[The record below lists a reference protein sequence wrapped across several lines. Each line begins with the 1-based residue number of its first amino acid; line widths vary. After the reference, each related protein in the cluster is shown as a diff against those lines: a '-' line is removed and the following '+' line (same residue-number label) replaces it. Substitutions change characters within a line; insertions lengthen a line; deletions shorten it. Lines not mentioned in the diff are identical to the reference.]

1 VSLETDIYALM
12 QPLVGGTLIWMD
24 QSKTLPALP
33 FTAMKISS
41 RRKVN
46 MDWHSAPNASG
57 VETVKGDRE
66 FTLSM
71 QRHQAYDANS
81 VTELLQNVADKLQL
95 TTTIDKFMAKKIAV
109 YDVGSVTDISALLDK
124 TIIEK
129 RAALDIFMRVKLTQT
144 DTVGLI
150 EQVSVE
156 AESTVSSVDTDSG
169 DWTILID
176 PMP

>member
-1 VSLETDIYALM
+1 MSLESDLYALLY
-12 QPLVGGTLIWMD
+12 PLVGGTLIFSD

-46 MDWHSAPNASG
+46 MDHHSAPNSSG

-71 QRHQAYDANS
+71 QRHQAYGADS
-81 VTELLQNVADKLQL
+81 VTELLQSVADKLQL
-95 TTTIDKFMAKKIAV
+95 TTTVDKFMAKKIAV
-109 YDVGSVTDISALLDK
+109 YDIGAVTDISALLDK
-124 TIIEK
+124 TVIEK
-129 RAALDIFMRVKLTQT
+129 RALLEVFMRVKLTQT
-144 DTVGLI
+144 DNVGLI

-156 AESTVSSVDTDSG
+156 SEAISGVSADSG
-169 DWTILID
+169 DWTILVD
-176 PMP
+176 PTP

>member
-1 VSLETDIYALM
+1 MSLETDLYSLIH
-12 QPLVGGTLIWMD
+12 PLVSGTLIWMD

-33 FTAMKISS
+33 FTAMKISG
-41 RRKVN
+41 RRTVN
-46 MDWHSAPNASG
+46 GDWHSAPNASG

-71 QRHQAYDANS
+71 QRHQAYGADS
-81 VTELLQNVADKLQL
+81 VTELLQGVADKLRL
-95 TTTIDKFMAKKIAV
+95 TTNIDKFMAKKIAV

-124 TIIEK
+124 TVIEK
-129 RAALDIFMRVKLTQT
+129 RAALDIFMRVKISQA
-144 DTVGLI
+144 DAVGLI

-156 AESTVSSVDTDSG
+156 SESITGVEAGSG

-176 PMP
+176 PTP

>member
-1 VSLETDIYALM
+1 MSLETDLYALI

-57 VETVKGDRE
+57 IETVKGDRE

-71 QRHQAYDANS
+71 QRHQAYGADS
-81 VTELLQNVADKLQL
+81 VTELLQSVSDKLQL
-95 TTTIDKFMAKKIAV
+95 TTNVDKFMTKKIAV
-109 YDVGSVTDISALLDK
+109 YDIGSVTDISALLDK
-124 TIIEK
+124 TQIEK
-129 RAALDIFMRVKLTQT
+129 RAALDIMMRVKLTQS
-144 DTVGLI
+144 DNVGLI
-150 EQVSVE
+150 DQVSVQ
-156 AESTVSSVDTDSG
+156 SVPTTSVPDTDSG
-169 DWTILID
+169 SWIKVVD
-176 PMP
+176 PTP

>member
-1 VSLETDIYALM
+1 MSLETDIYALV
-12 QPLVGGTLIWMD
+12 QPLVGGALIWMD

-33 FTAMKISS
+33 FTAMKISG
-41 RRKVN
+41 RRAVN
-46 MDWHSAPNASG
+46 GDWHSAPNASG

-71 QRHQAYDANS
+71 QRHQAYGADS
-81 VTELLQNVADKLQL
+81 VTELLQSVSDKLRL
-95 TTTIDKFMAKKIAV
+95 TTVIDKFMAKKIAV
-109 YDVGSVTDISALLDK
+109 YDVGAVTDISALLDK
-124 TIIEK
+124 TTIEK
-129 RAALDIFMRVKLTQT
+129 RAALDIFIRVKLTQT

-156 AESTVSSVDTDSG
+156 SESIAGVEADSG

-176 PMP
+176 PTP

>member
-1 VSLETDIYALM
+1 MRLETDIYDLIK
-12 QPLVGGTLIWMD
+12 PLVSGTLIWMD

-71 QRHQAYDANS
+71 QRHQAYGADS
-81 VTELLQNVADKLQL
+81 VTELLQSVADKLQL
-95 TTTIDKFMAKKIAV
+95 TTTVDKFMAKKIAV
-109 YDVGSVTDISALLDK
+109 YDVGQVVDISALLDK

-129 RAALDIFMRVKLTQT
+129 RASLDVFMRVKLTQT
-144 DTVGLI
+144 DNVGLI
-150 EQVSVE
+150 EQVSVQSI
-156 AESTVSSVDTDSG
+156 STASATDTDSG
-169 DWTILID
+169 NWTVLID
-176 PMP
+176 PTP

>member
-1 VSLETDIYALM
+1 MSLETDLYSLM
-12 QPLVGGTLIWMD
+12 QPLIGGTVIWSD

-33 FTAMKISS
+33 FTTMKISS

-46 MDWHSAPNASG
+46 MDHHSAPNASG

-71 QRHQAYDANS
+71 QRHQAYGADS
-81 VTELLQNVADKLQL
+81 VTEVLQAVADKLQL
-95 TTTIDKFMAKKIAV
+95 TTVVDKFMAKKIAA
-109 YDVGSVTDISALLDK
+109 YDAGEVTDISALLDK

-129 RAALDIFMRVKLTQT
+129 RAALDIFIRVKLTQL

-156 AESTVSSVDTDSG
+156 SESIAGAEADSG
-169 DWTILID
+169 DWVILID
-176 PMP
+176 PTP

>member
-1 VSLETDIYALM
+1 MSLETDIYALM

-41 RRKVN
+41 RRQVN

-71 QRHQAYDANS
+71 QRHQAYGADS
-81 VTELLQNVADKLQL
+81 VTELLQSVSDRIQL
-95 TTTIDKFMAKKIAV
+95 TTTVDKFMAKKIAV
-109 YDVGSVTDISALLDK
+109 YDIGTVTDISALLDK
-124 TIIEK
+124 TVIEK
-129 RAALDIFMRVKLTQT
+129 RAALDIMMRVKLTQT
-144 DTVGLI
+144 DNVGLI
-150 EQVSVE
+150 D
-156 AESTVSSVDTDSG
+156 TVSISSEHTTNPDDTDSG
-169 DWTILID
+169 IWTVIVD
-176 PMP
+176 PTP

>member
-1 VSLETDIYALM
+1 MSLETDLYALI

-71 QRHQAYDANS
+71 QRHQAYGADS
-81 VTELLQNVADKLQL
+81 VTELLQSVADKLQL
-95 TTTIDKFMAKKIAV
+95 TTTVDKFMAKKIAV
-109 YDVGSVTDISALLDK
+109 YDIGTVTDISALLDK
-124 TIIEK
+124 TQIEK
-129 RAALDIFMRVKLTQT
+129 RAALDIMMRVKLTQT

-150 EQVSVE
+150 EQVSVQ
-156 AESTVSSVDTDSG
+156 SVPTVSTVDTDSG
-169 DWTILID
+169 AWTILID
-176 PMP
+176 PTP